1 MKRNIDYLSSC
12 DISVESLAR
21 MSVVWEKG
29 VESGKMS
36 LGRFVAVTSA
46 NAARALNA
54 YPAKG
59 RIAEGSDADIVVW
72 NRNNLRHIS
81 ARTHHHGADFNVF
94 EGLKVHGAPEHVIV
108 GGRVAVYEYQ
118 LNSGLANGR
127 AVPLPAYPPV
137 LYDAMD
143 DFAKSAA
150 INGADREGPFI
161 YVTSAPKR
169 RVGYPKAGEVAGS
182 KCG

>member
-1 MKRNIDYLSSC
+1 
-12 DISVESLAR
+12 

-59 RIAEGSDADIVVW
+59 RIAEGSDADLVVW

-127 AVPLPAYPPV
+127 AVPLPAFPPV

-150 INGADREGPFI
+150 INGADREEHAFM
-161 YVTSAPKR
+161 TSTL
-169 RVGYPKAGEVAGS
+169 
-182 KCG
+182 